1 MKFFGLLLIL
11 LYLSYFFLDEKVFK
25 KSRQNDASAHRP
37 LGWPAV
43 LPGQGFI
50 PFSVCHPELV
60 EGSRVLQVR
69 RGELR
74 MCRGKVRLRRGEVRL
89 CRGNI
94 QLRRYNVLLRRGE
107 MRLRRC
113 KVLLRRYNVL
123 LRRYNVLLCRY
134 NVLLCR
140 A

>member
-1 MKFFGLLLIL
+1 MLIL

-25 KSRQNDASAHRP
+25 KSRQNDASARRP

-94 QLRRYNVLLRRGE
+94 RLRRCKVLLRRCKVLLRRGE

-113 KVLLRRYNVL
+113 EMRLRL
-123 LRRYNVLLCRY
+123 
-134 NVLLCR
+134 